1 MADDHHRKTDTTIL
15 LDVYE
20 RLGNIEQQL
29 RSLTKNHDTMEAKLD
44 ELQDLKS
51 RLGAYIW
58 LGGTIV
64 SGAVLILM
72 QGFKYAMDKW
82 FH

>member
-1 MADDHHRKTDTTIL
+1 MADDHRRQTNTTIL

>member
-1 MADDHHRKTDTTIL
+1 MADDHRQTNTTIL

>member
-1 MADDHHRKTDTTIL
+1 MADDHRKTDTTIL

>member
-1 MADDHHRKTDTTIL
+1 MSEQQTNTTIL

-29 RSLTKNHDTMEAKLD
+29 RGLTKNHDSMQEKLS

-51 RLGAYIW
+51 RLGAYVWI
-58 LGGTIV
+58 GGAIV
-64 SGAVLILM
+64 SGVVLFLA
-72 QGFKYAMDKW
+72 QGLKYMFDKW
-82 FH
+82 LH